1 MKIKPNKIA
10 ALITESLSDD
20 LRRPPWRGSPNPL
33 AGHCY
38 VASEAAWHLLG
49 AASSGWRPT
58 FIKHRGVSHW
68 YLMNKDSG
76 EILDITASQFDED
89 PDYSSG
95 IGKGFL
101 TKSPSKRALKL
112 IDRIIIGE

>member
-1 MKIKPNKIA
+1 MKINPNKLA
-10 ALITESLSDD
+10 ALIAESLTDD
-20 LRRPPWRGSPNPL
+20 LRRPPWRGSPDPL

-58 FIKHRGVSHW
+58 FIKHQGVSHW
-68 YLMNKDSG
+68 YLTNKDND
-76 EILDITASQFDED
+76 EILDITAGQFDEA

-101 TKSPSKRALKL
+101 TNAPSKRASTLL
-112 IDRIIIGE
+112 MRIK

>member
-1 MKIKPNKIA
+1 MKINPNKLA
-10 ALITESLSDD
+10 ALIAESLTDD

-58 FIKHRGVSHW
+58 FIKHQGVSHW
-68 YLMNKDSG
+68 YLTNKDND
-76 EILDITASQFDED
+76 EILDITAGQFDEA

-101 TKSPSKRALKL
+101 TKAPSKRAATLLK
-112 IDRIIIGE
+112 RIK